1 MTPASLDLDDLRNAM
16 ATSIGHRTPL
26 MVWMITYHDE
36 FAELVTIHRPDWA
49 ALSAYFANAGFK
61 ARDGAVLKPETTRTY
76 WLRARRLV
84 AKQRTTARR
93 AAFKFP
99 PPAQPTP
106 APSAAPT
113 DNTEPKFKFAKL
125 RNGGLGVSAEELRAL
140 GDPSAPADPND
151 PRWRLPPGTKT
162 GHP

>member
-1 MTPASLDLDDLRNAM
+1 MNIPSLNIDDLREAM

-26 MVWMITYHDE
+26 MVWMITHHDE

-49 ALSAYFANAGFK
+49 ALSQYFADAGFK
-61 ARDGAVLKPETTRTY
+61 ARDGAVLKAETTRTY

-93 AAFKFP
+93 AAFRSP
-99 PPAQPTP
+99 APAQPAP
-106 APSAAPT
+106 APSEANAGT
-113 DNTEPKFKFAKL
+113 TEPKFKLARM
-125 RNGGLGVSAEELRAL
+125 RNGGRGVSAEELRAL

-151 PRWRLPPGTKT
+151 PRWNTTSPFKPE
-162 GHP
+162 